1 MAAIT
6 GYQLTEVRKER
17 IELTIEKLEKKLE
30 ATNQILDATTRRK
43 GELDAAVIGAQNE
56 LDSTRTDFESLRSC
70 DDGHNLAG
78 RCHYAS
84 HADLS
89 RR

>member
-1 MAAIT
+1 MAVIT
-6 GYQLTEVRKER
+6 GYQLTGVRKER
-17 IELTIEKLEKKLE
+17 MELTIEKLEKKLE

-56 LDSTRTDFESLRSC
+56 LDSTRTELESLRSC
-70 DDGHNLAG
+70 DDGHNLTR

-84 HADLS
+84 HAYLS